1 MAAQDEQS
9 GETAVAGKH
18 GHDWRKPALEIG
30 PLIIF
35 FATNAATSKTH
46 GLFLAT
52 GVFMAATIVAL
63 VLSWVLY
70 RRIAIMPLVSAVVV
84 TVFGSLTLILQDE
97 TFIKIKPTI
106 IYTIFGAA
114 LIGGL
119 AFGKSLLGIV
129 FESAFDLDAD
139 GWRKLT
145 LRWALFFLALA
156 VLNEWVWRSFSTDTW
171 VAFKAFGMI
180 PITFVFA
187 LLQMPLI
194 QRHSI
199 ETGDEEASG

>member
-1 MAAQDEQS
+1 MAAKDEQS
-9 GETAVAGKH
+9 VETAAGKH

-30 PLIIF
+30 PLLVF
-35 FATNAATSKTH
+35 FATNALTGKAH
-46 GLFLAT
+46 GLFVAT

-63 VLSWVLY
+63 ALSWVFY

-84 TVFGSLTLILQDE
+84 VVFGSLTLILHDE

-106 IYTIFGAA
+106 IYTIFGGA

-119 AFGKSLLGIV
+119 AFGRSLLGIV
-129 FESAFDLDAD
+129 FESAFDLDAE

-194 QRHSI
+194 QRHSV